1 MEQEGEMRIESNPNG
16 CVDQRKRGERT
27 CAECYWSQVNEKNQ
41 WTGSERCWNA
51 QCLVAKEQ
59 S

>member
-1 MEQEGEMRIESNPNG
+1 MRIESNSNG
-16 CVDQRKRGERT
+16 CVDESKRGERT

-41 WTGSERCWNA
+41 WTGDERCWNA
-51 QCLVAKEQ
+51 QCLVAKKEE